1 MNKVILYLRL
11 SDEDRNKLTKDELSE
26 SIKNQELMLR
36 EYAENEG
43 WRIVGVYSDEDWSGG
58 DATRPEFN
66 KMIKECSSGNVDIV
80 LCKTQARFARD
91 SELIE
96 KYIHNKFHEW
106 GVRFKTVVDKIDNA
120 KRETKKTSQI
130 LGLTDEWM
138 LEDAS
143 LNIRETFR
151 SKRKAGECTASFTAY
166 GYLKDPE
173 NKNHL
178 IPDPVASINVKRIFD
193 EYWKG
198 YGLDKIAN
206 GLNEDKILSPLEY
219 KMSNGSKLK
228 IPLLKKYFDYDCIDK
243 AGTYV
248 VSVNFTNKEDQIL
261 NNLISFNY
269 ITTDMKTFNNKC
281 NITLKRY
288 SNDRTKIYYSKK
300 EDLDIRKFNENDFI
314 PIKENDI
321 IPKTATCI
329 ATITKELDR
338 THITYY
344 QFEIKLKENLK
355 HEKYY
360 FDIKGYVD
368 NENINLVFEKNI
380 RRKMKWSE
388 QSIKKIL
395 KDEVYIGN
403 MVQFK
408 TTTVSYK
415 NHTIIKNDDEDR
427 IRKNNTHKAI
437 VDQSIWYNVQKRL
450 EEKARSCNNGT
461 VHAFSN
467 KVYCMNCNR
476 IFSKCGKNNENGF
489 GYLCCK
495 DKKDNWA
502 NCDNKKW
509 LREDELHNFV
519 LDKINTM
526 LDKFYDND
534 TLNKLNDE
542 EIEQDLFK
550 DKLKALEKEEIK
562 INKDLQ
568 NKSTYFQK
576 LYEDRISGLLP
587 EKEFV
592 ILMNKYK
599 DDNAM
604 LEDRLKIVKKD
615 IATTTLK
622 KETLKSKKNIFK
634 KYRHIDK
641 LNVEIINDFI
651 DKVIIGPYD
660 EEKNDRDL
668 KIIWNFTI

>member
-1 MNKVILYLRL
+1 MIRLDKGNNLKKTVLYLRL
-11 SDEDRNKLTKDELSE
+11 SEEDRDKLTKEELSE

-36 EYAENEG
+36 EYAACEG
-43 WRIVGVYSDEDWSGG
+43 YIIVGVYSDEDWSGG

-66 KMIKECSSGNVDIV
+66 KMIKECAMGNVDIV

-106 GVRFKTVVDKIDNA
+106 GVRFKTIVDRIDNA

-130 LGLTDEWM
+130 LGLTDEWA
-138 LEDAS
+138 LEDTS

-151 SKRKAGECTASFTAY
+151 SKRKDGQCTASFVVY

-178 IPDPVASINVKRIFD
+178 IPDVVTSTTVKRIFD
-193 EYWKG
+193 EYMKG
-198 YGLDKIAN
+198 YGLDKIAKR
-206 GLNEDKILSPLEY
+206 LNDDKILSPLEY
-219 KMSNGSKLK
+219 KMANGSKLK
-228 IPLLKKYFDYDCIDK
+228 IPLLKKYFAYDWIDK
-243 AGTYV
+243 AGTHIID
-248 VSVNFTNKEDQIL
+248 VNFKNKEDQVL
-261 NNLISFNY
+261 NNLITYNY
-269 ITTDMKTFNNKC
+269 ITTDMKNFNNKC
-281 NITLKRY
+281 DITLKSY
-288 SNDRTKIYYSKK
+288 SKDRTKIYYSEK
-300 EDLDIRKFNENDFI
+300 EDLDIGKFNEKDFI
-314 PIKENDI
+314 LIKENDI
-321 IPKTATCI
+321 IPKTAKCI

-338 THITYY
+338 THIIHY
-344 QFEIKLKENLK
+344 QFEIGLKENLK

-368 NENINLVFEKNI
+368 NKKVNLEFAKNI
-380 RRKMKWSE
+380 RRKMKWSQ

-415 NHTIIKNDDEDR
+415 NHTIIKNGDEDR

-437 VDQSIWYNVQKRL
+437 IEPSIWYKVQERL
-450 EEKARSCNNGT
+450 KEKSRSSKNGT
-461 VHAFSN
+461 IQVFSN

-476 IFSKCGKNNENGF
+476 IFSKCGRNFANGL

-495 DKKDNWA
+495 DKNNSWA

-509 LREDELHNFV
+509 LREDELHNLV
-519 LDKINTM
+519 INKINNI
-526 LDKFYDND
+526 LDRFYDDNV
-534 TLNKLNDE
+534 LNKLNNE
-542 EIEQDLFK
+542 EIEQDIFNE
-550 DKLKALEKEEIK
+550 KLNALKKEETK
-562 INKDLQ
+562 IIADLQ
-568 NKSTYFQK
+568 NKRTYFQK
-576 LYEDRISGLLP
+576 LYEDRASGLLP
-587 EKEFV
+587 EKEFL

-604 LEDRLKIVKKD
+604 LEDRLNIVK
-615 IATTTLK
+615 TK
-622 KETLKSKKNIFK
+622 KHIFS

-651 DKVIIGPYD
+651 DKVIIGSYD
-660 EEKNDRDL
+660 EEKNHRDL
-668 KIIWNFTI
+668 KIIWNFNI